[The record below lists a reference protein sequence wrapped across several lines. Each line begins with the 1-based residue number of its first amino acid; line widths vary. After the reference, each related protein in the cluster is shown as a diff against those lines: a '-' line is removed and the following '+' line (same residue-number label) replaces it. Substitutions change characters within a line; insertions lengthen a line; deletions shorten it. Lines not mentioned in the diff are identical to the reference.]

1 MTMISRLNYTTARP
15 QLNSNATAKIG
26 RAVGVLTVLL
36 LLALAQVAVSGHLD
50 PEHNLDEQA
59 FASP

>member
-1 MTMISRLNYTTARP
+1 MTMISRLNHTTARP

-36 LLALAQVAVSGHLD
+36 LLALAQVVVSGRFD
-50 PEHNLDEQA
+50 PEHHIDEQA
-59 FASP
+59 FVSP